1 MDPGFAP
8 GFGGRWKR
16 RLLSLPVALA
26 HFLML
31 TWAGLAPGTGGGNS
45 DTIAEF
51 AAAVL
56 DKDPAGYDRVR
67 HALRIAGLAE

>member
-1 MDPGFAP
+1 
-8 GFGGRWKR
+8 
-16 RLLSLPVALA
+16 
-26 HFLML
+26 ML

-67 HALRIAGLAE
+67 HALHIAGLPE